1 MNLRY
6 FNLEE
11 FDSPDAPGSGEQH
24 MDEEFLTM
32 LDKAR
37 HYAGVPFVI
46 NSGYRTRAHNRKV
59 GGSKHSSHMNG
70 MAADISCTESRQ
82 RAYIIGG
89 LLEAGFNRIGIGQT
103 FIHADNDPEK
113 PEDVV
118 WTYY

>member
-11 FDSPDAPGSGEQH
+11 FDSPDEPGSGQQY
-24 MDEEFLTM
+24 MDEEFLEM

-37 HYAGVPFVI
+37 HFAGVPFVI
-46 NSGYRTRAHNRKV
+46 NSGYRTKGHNRKV
-59 GGSKHSSHMNG
+59 GGIKTSSHLDG
-70 MAADISCTESRQ
+70 FAADISCTESRQ

-89 LLEAGFNRIGIGQT
+89 LLDAGFNRIGIGAS
-103 FIHADNDPEK
+103 FIHVDNDPNK
-113 PEDVV
+113 AEDVI